1 MIQKHQPRN
10 MVSLSLLFIAG
21 LFTACENDL
30 QPLIGEQ
37 NEATQAR
44 AIYST
49 RTVNWNNL
57 SDGTYTNT
65 EAVADFGNVTGWN
78 EARAYISSGTA
89 RVKLEPNALS
99 GAGGMI
105 SNIDISDGSE
115 YELQYDVKFHSQ
127 FDWSRGGKVGF
138 GFKIG
143 EGNTGCDKADDG
155 NGGSAR
161 MMWYT
166 DNNGVTRLKPYIYY
180 KDMPGTCGYDFGK
193 AYPASGSIQKGTWY
207 TIKIYVKSNTGTSTN
222 GRIRVTVEGETI
234 LDNAIRWTTNDAK
247 RLINT
252 MAFTSFRGGS
262 DSYWESSTVG
272 YIYYDNLSWTKIN

>member
-1 MIQKHQPRN
+1 MIQKQQPRN
-10 MVSLSLLFIAG
+10 VLSLSLLLIAG

-37 NEATQAR
+37 NETTQAR
-44 AIYST
+44 AVYST
-49 RTVNWNNL
+49 RTVNWNNRT
-57 SDGTYTNT
+57 DGAYT
-65 EAVADFGNVTGWN
+65 EAEADTDFGNVSGWN
-78 EARAYISSGTA
+78 EARAYNSSGTA

-99 GAGGMI
+99 NEGGMI

-143 EGNTGCDKADDG
+143 DGNTGCDKADDG

-161 MMWYT
+161 IMWYT
-166 DNNGVTRLKPYIYY
+166 DNNGVTKLKPYIYY
-180 KDMPGTCGYDFGK
+180 KDMPGNCGYDFGK
-193 AYPASGSIQKGTWY
+193 VYPASGSIQKGSWY
-207 TIKIYVKSNTGTSTN
+207 TVKIYVKSNTGSNTN
-222 GRIRVTVEGETI
+222 GRLRVTIEGDTI
-234 LDNAIRWTTNDAK
+234 LDTAIRWTTNDAK

-252 MAFTSFRGGS
+252 MPFTSFRGGS

>member
-1 MIQKHQPRN
+1 MIQKNQSRN
-10 MVSLSLLFIAG
+10 SVSLSLLLIAG

-30 QPLIGEQ
+30 QPLVGEPT
-37 NEATQAR
+37 EATQAR

-57 SDGTYTNT
+57 SDGTYTNS
-65 EAVADFGNVTGWN
+65 EAATDFGNVTGWN

-105 SNIDISDGSE
+105 SNIDVSDGSE
-115 YELQYDVKFHSQ
+115 YELQYDVRFHSQ

-143 EGNTGCDKADDG
+143 DGNTGCDKADDG

-161 MMWYT
+161 IMWYT

-180 KDMPGTCGYDFGK
+180 KDMPGNCGYDFGK
-193 AYPASGSIQKGTWY
+193 GYPASGSIQKGTWY
-207 TIKIYVKSNTGTSTN
+207 TIKIYVKSNTGTNTD
-222 GRIRVTVEGETI
+222 GRLKVTIEDQVI
-234 LDNAIRWTTNDAK
+234 LDTAIRWTTNDAK